1 MITESAAEI
10 EDQRVVARRLFDAM
24 CAQFP
29 DKYIALIQPR
39 ASEINRPKLWRH
51 RRTLMTLQPRDHVD
65 CDAVALGEG
74 SQRLAH
80 SPSNFSIRVP
90 IL

>member
-39 ASEINRPKLWRH
+39 ASEISRPKA
-51 RRTLMTLQPRDHVD
+51 T
-65 CDAVALGEG
+65 A
-74 SQRLAH
+74 
-80 SPSNFSIRVP
+80 SPQYGRISCNVELSH
-90 IL
+90 LSTTDLE